1 MSNKVP
7 QLRFNGYSDAWVQC
21 KLDNIFN
28 IVDGDRGSN
37 YPHDSDFLENGTN
50 VFLDTGNVRPSG
62 FLFNTIKYI
71 SDEKDSQLR
80 AGKMEPNDIVMTSR
94 GTLGNIAWYT
104 GDIVDRYPS
113 VRINSAML
121 ILRNV
126 IPNKVSTL
134 FMISILR
141 GNLIDTFMR
150 RMKVGSAQ
158 PHITKKDFSKT
169 EVSIPSNFKE
179 QKSLGIFFETLDNLI
194 AANQRKL
201 DLLKE
206 QKKGYLQKMFPKNGA
221 KVPELRFAGF
231 ADDWEE
237 RKLGEIFDTITDYVA
252 NGSFE
257 SLRKNVNSSD
267 INGFAYLVR
276 LQDAS
281 NNWKGPWL
289 YTDQHGYEFLKKS
302 RLQPDDIIMANVG
315 SVGKFFLV
323 PNLDKPMT
331 LAPNAVLIKSSE
343 NDQGFLYQ
351 MMLTPEM
358 QYKIFEKTTPGA
370 QSKIN
375 KTDFKMIETRLPNI
389 EEQKKIGSFFKQ
401 LDDTIALHQHR
412 LDLLKE
418 QKKGLLQK
426 MFV

>member
-7 QLRFNGYSDAWVQC
+7 QIRFNGYSDAWVQR
-21 KLDNIFN
+21 KLENIFN
-28 IVDGDRGSN
+28 IIDGDRGSN
-37 YPHDSDFLENGTN
+37 YPHNSDFLENGTN

-126 IPNKVSTL
+126 IPNEVSTP

-179 QKSLGIFFETLDNLI
+179 QESLGMFFETLDNLI

-237 RKLGEIFDTITDYVA
+237 RKLGEIFNYEQPTKYIVKSTEYDDTFNTPVLTA
-252 NGSFE
+252 GKSF
-257 SLRKNVNSSD
+257 LL
-267 INGFAYLVR
+267 G
-276 LQDAS
+276 
-281 NNWKGPWL
+281 
-289 YTDQHGYEFLKKS
+289 YTDEITGIKNATVDNPVVIF
-302 RLQPDDIIMANVG
+302 DDFTTG
-315 SVGKFFLV
+315 SHYVDFPFK
-323 PNLDKPMT
+323 
-331 LAPNAVLIKSSE
+331 IKSSAMKLLSL
-343 NDQGFLYQ
+343 NDNSDNFYFMFNTLKNIKYVPQSHERHWISKFS
-351 MMLTPEM
+351 EFEI
-358 QYKIFEKTTPGA
+358 YKPS
-370 QSKIN
+370 Q
-375 KTDFKMIETRLPNI
+375 
-389 EEQKKIGSFFKQ
+389 EEQQKIGSFFKQ
-401 LDDTIALHQHR
+401 LDDTIALHQR
-412 LDLLKE
+412 KLDLLKE
-418 QKKGLLQK
+418 QKKGYLQK